1 MISINFLSSDFDK
14 NIDFLDS
21 HLRIDAS
28 FDIVGRNILTGDKKA
43 KLYFIDGFI
52 KDDIME
58 RIMQFLMSADCKSV
72 KKLTSTRDFANK
84 YIPLAPIPAE
94 LGTEPTLAQLQEAG
108 IAAVAYGNF
117 LNAVLNFII
126 MSFVIFCIIKVINV
140 ISEKAKKKEAE
151 EAPAAPATK
160 VCPYC
165 KSEIAVDA
173 TKCPNCTSEL
183 K

>member
-1 MISINFLSSDFDK
+1 MKGFFGEFKKFIMRGNV
-14 NIDFLDS
+14 IDLAVGVIIGAAFQAIVKSLVD
-21 HLRIDAS
+21 
-28 FDIVGRNILTGDKKA
+28 DIVMPVISLATG
-43 KLYFIDGFI
+43 G
-52 KDDIME
+52 M
-58 RIMQFLMSADCKSV
+58 
-72 KKLTSTRDFANK
+72 DFANK
-84 YIPLAPIPAE
+84 YIALAPIPAE

-108 IAAVAYGNF
+108 IAAIAYGNF

-183 K
+183 

>member
-1 MISINFLSSDFDK
+1 MKGFFGEFKKFIMRGNV
-14 NIDFLDS
+14 IDLAVGVIIGAAFQAIVKSLVD
-21 HLRIDAS
+21 
-28 FDIVGRNILTGDKKA
+28 DIVMPVISLATG
-43 KLYFIDGFI
+43 G
-52 KDDIME
+52 M
-58 RIMQFLMSADCKSV
+58 
-72 KKLTSTRDFANK
+72 DFANK